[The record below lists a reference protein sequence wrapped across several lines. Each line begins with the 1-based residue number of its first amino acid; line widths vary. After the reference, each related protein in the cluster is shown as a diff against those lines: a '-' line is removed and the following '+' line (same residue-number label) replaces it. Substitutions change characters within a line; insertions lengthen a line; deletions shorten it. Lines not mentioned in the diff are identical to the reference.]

1 MTEIV
6 TRVYEKGLS
15 LMQDLLLDVRYA
27 FRGFRKAPAFTLV
40 AVLSIALAIGANG
53 FVFAVL
59 NTVVLRPFEVSDPQ
73 SLYQIRYGPR
83 MSGSNLTTSYPA
95 FQDLRRRN
103 TSFTDMIGLWAYS
116 EASLGGRD
124 AGPKLRGVA
133 VSGNYF
139 DMLGVQPQ
147 IGRLF
152 QAADERGLNSAP
164 YVVLSDALWR
174 LAFNA
179 DPGVVGTTVRLNEQ
193 PFTAIGVAGA
203 AFHGTERFWWPDYWI
218 PIVNNLGGSE
228 YLRNRDGR
236 AVLVIGRLKPG
247 VTPQQ
252 ATADLN
258 AITAQLAKEYPK
270 TDKAVWVR
278 LIRPGLMGDDG
289 EGIRRFLYSV
299 NVLALLLLAAVCVNL
314 ASAFAARAADR
325 SRELAVRVALGSS
338 GLRLIRQLLTEA
350 LVITLIGGAAGLT
363 SAGVLLAALN
373 RWPASLGSG
382 YQRLDLDLDPRVYL
396 AGLALTVASAL
407 LIGMVPARQAWAGSS
422 LQIIKNGLA
431 DPARRRLS
439 FRDVLLVAQ
448 IAICALL
455 VTASLVAVRGMR
467 RALDGSS
474 AGIKPQGVMLA
485 LIDLGGVEGDRA
497 LEKQKEMIEAVRSIP
512 RVTAV
517 GAVRETPMSWPR
529 RVIPV
534 YLPGTTEF
542 TAENQALTAHVF
554 PMSPEYLKAAGTRL
568 LEGRDVSWR
577 DTKETPP
584 VAIVNETFART
595 MWGHT
600 QAIGQRFVLWERSRE
615 VVGVVEDGKYYN
627 LMESPAAAVFVP
639 LAQNTGSAVLV
650 VRSSLPPTEIA
661 AALRGTLSRVQPN
674 VPVTLR
680 SWPEALERV
689 LYPARAA
696 AFALGVMGLFAVML
710 AVTGIFGMAAH
721 SVSRRVRELSIRMA
735 LGAREAQVVFA
746 AVGRST
752 VLLGVGS
759 ALGLLAA
766 VFGSRLQGRI
776 VYQADPS
783 HPAVLVGAVLAM
795 ALIGI
800 SGSAI
805 PALRALALDPSR
817 LMRDE

>member
-1 MTEIV
+1 
-6 TRVYEKGLS
+6 
-15 LMQDLLLDVRYA
+15 MQDLLLDVRYA
-27 FRGFRKAPAFTLV
+27 LRGFRKSPAFTLV
-40 AVLSIALAIGANG
+40 AVLSLALAIGANG
-53 FVFAVL
+53 FVFGVL
-59 NTVVLRPFEVSDPQ
+59 NTVVLRPFEVNDPE
-73 SLYQIRYGPR
+73 SLYQIRYGSR

-95 FQDLRRRN
+95 FEDLRRRN
-103 TSFTDMIGLWAYS
+103 TSFSDLIGLWSYS
-116 EASLGGRD
+116 QARLGGRD
-124 AGPKLRGVA
+124 AGPRLTGVA
-133 VSGNYF
+133 VSSNYF
-139 DMLGVQPQ
+139 DVMGVQPQ

-152 QAADERGLNSAP
+152 HAADERGLGSAP

-174 LAFNA
+174 RVFNG
-179 DPGVVGTTVRLNEQ
+179 DPSVVGTTVRLGEQ
-193 PFTAIGVAGA
+193 PFTVIGVAA
-203 AFHGTERFWWPDYWI
+203 PSFHGTERFWWPDYWI
-218 PIVNNLGGSE
+218 PIVNSLEGLDLKS
-228 YLRNRDGR
+228 RTAR

-252 ATADLN
+252 ATADLS
-258 AITAQLAKEYPK
+258 AITAQLSKEYPK
-270 TDKAVWVR
+270 TDKAVSVR

-338 GLRLIRQLLTEA
+338 RLRLVRQLLTEA

-363 SAGVLLAALN
+363 SARVLLAALN
-373 RWPASLGSG
+373 RWPASWAL
-382 YQRLDLDLDPRVYL
+382 YERLDLDLDPRVYL

-407 LIGMVPARQAWAGSS
+407 LIGMVPARQAWTGSP
-422 LQIIKNGLA
+422 LQMIKNGPA
-431 DPARRRLS
+431 GPARRRFSL
-439 FRDVLLVAQ
+439 RDVLLVAQ

-467 RALDGSS
+467 RALEGSS

-485 LIDLGGVEGDRA
+485 SIDLGGLDGDRA

-512 RVTAV
+512 GVTAV

-529 RVIPV
+529 RVTPV
-534 YLPGTTEF
+534 YRPGTTEL
-542 TAENQALTAHVF
+542 TPETQALAAHVY

-568 LEGRDVSWR
+568 LEGRDVSWQ
-577 DTKETPP
+577 DQKETPR

-595 MWGHT
+595 MWGDIP
-600 QAIGQRFVLWERSRE
+600 AIGLRFVLSERSTE

-627 LMESPAAAVFVP
+627 LMESPEAAVFVP
-639 LAQNTGSAVLV
+639 LAQNTGAAVLV
-650 VRSSLPPTEIA
+650 VRSTLLPTEIA
-661 AALRGTLSRVQPN
+661 AALRQTLGRVQPN

-680 SWPEALERV
+680 TWPEALEGV

-710 AVTGIFGMAAH
+710 AVTGIFGTAAH
-721 SVSRRVRELSIRMA
+721 SVSRRVRELGIRMA

-746 AVGRST
+746 AVGRPT
-752 VLLGVGS
+752 ALLGVGS
-759 ALGLLAA
+759 ALGLLSG
-766 VFGSRLQGRI
+766 VFARRLLGRL
-776 VYQADPS
+776 VYQADPGD
-783 HPAVLVGAVLAM
+783 PAVLMSAVLTM

-800 SGSAI
+800 AGAAI
-805 PALRALALDPSR
+805 PALRALAVDPSR